1 MVRER
6 WWPLAGNKSGINKPR
21 RRGKRVREVFLG
33 PEIVLSG
40 ELKSCGTLVAEGIV
54 DGSRIE
60 CRKFILGSTG
70 SCKGEV
76 QAESA
81 VISGRFEGRLIVRS
95 RLLIKSGA
103 GQRQRSKSRL
113 RKSAQDDKWSFCLTA
128 GTLCPANQENP

>member
-6 WWPLAGNKSGINKPR
+6 WWPLAGNKSGVRKPR
-21 RRGKRVREVFLG
+21 RRGKRMREVFLG

-81 VISGRFEGRLIVRS
+81 VISGCFECCFIVRS
-95 RLLIKSGA
+95 RHLINSSGTVRVNVQYGNVA
-103 GQRQRSKSRL
+103 
-113 RKSAQDDKWSFCLTA
+113 
-128 GTLCPANQENP
+128 

>member
-6 WWPLAGNKSGINKPR
+6 WWPLAGNKSGIKKPR

-40 ELKSCGTLVAEGIV
+40 ELKSCGTLVAEGMV

-60 CRKFILGSTG
+60 CQKFILGSTG

-76 QAESA
+76 QTVRRQGFRDNGLSKLREALAHRVGA
-81 VISGRFEGRLIVRS
+81 VRRPAAGAASGG
-95 RLLIKSGA
+95 
-103 GQRQRSKSRL
+103 
-113 RKSAQDDKWSFCLTA
+113 
-128 GTLCPANQENP
+128 